1 MISNILVIGS
11 TGKLGSSI
19 INYCANEKLNIF
31 GLTGY
36 TNFKKLK
43 IQSRK
48 LNVRH
53 FFNLSEISQKIK
65 FIKFLEK
72 YKFKVVYFLD
82 YGSYSLNYINIIL
95 DARNASN
102 IGLSNAYSGI
112 RHVKR
117 IRCSN
122 PQYLKNI
129 MLIYNNS
136 YLYYLLNIV
145 LSFQKP
151 VCNFYTYKLI
161 NDDDINYKELFA
173 LKDSDPEKFK
183 LYS

>member
-1 MISNILVIGS
+1 MNNVSNAQYYSFANFDLSNWPLVIV
-11 TGKLGSSI
+11 K
-19 INYCANEKLNIF
+19 CNE
-31 GLTGY
+31 
-36 TNFKKLK
+36 LK
-43 IQSRK
+43 H
-48 LNVRH
+48 NDD
-53 FFNLSEISQKIK
+53 FD
-65 FIKFLEK
+65 
-72 YKFKVVYFLD
+72 YFLQRLENL
-82 YGSYSLNYINIIL
+82 GKTKQSYSVIL
-95 DARNASN
+95 DTRNASN

-117 IRCSN
+117 IRSED
-122 PQYLKNI
+122 PQYLKNTI
-129 MLIYNNS
+129 LIYNNS

-145 LSFQKP
+145 LSIQKP

>member
-1 MISNILVIGS
+1 MNNVSNAQYYSFANFDLSNWPLVIV
-11 TGKLGSSI
+11 K
-19 INYCANEKLNIF
+19 CNE
-31 GLTGY
+31 
-36 TNFKKLK
+36 LK
-43 IQSRK
+43 
-48 LNVRH
+48 NNDD
-53 FFNLSEISQKIK
+53 FD
-65 FIKFLEK
+65 
-72 YKFKVVYFLD
+72 YFLQRLENL
-82 YGSYSLNYINIIL
+82 GNANQNYSIIL

-117 IRCSN
+117 IRSSN

>member
-1 MISNILVIGS
+1 MNNVSNAQYYSFANFDLSNWPLVIV
-11 TGKLGSSI
+11 K
-19 INYCANEKLNIF
+19 CNE
-31 GLTGY
+31 
-36 TNFKKLK
+36 LK
-43 IQSRK
+43 
-48 LNVRH
+48 NNDD
-53 FFNLSEISQKIK
+53 FD
-65 FIKFLEK
+65 
-72 YKFKVVYFLD
+72 YFLQRLENL
-82 YGSYSLNYINIIL
+82 GNANQNYSIIL

-117 IRCSN
+117 IRSSN

-136 YLYYLLNIV
+136 YFYYLLNIV